1 MNIGWNLANVLLVG
15 LISGAFGQGI
25 RLVLGWLK
33 ASNGFKVDTKTVL
46 TLVIGA
52 IAGLLAAIVF
62 PWGDLLESG
71 ELLGYVAAGYAGA
84 DFVEGVL
91 NRYVPKFNEVRPD
104 DTR

>member
-1 MNIGWNLANVLLVG
+1 MNIEWSLVNVLLVG
-15 LISGAFGQGI
+15 LITGAFGQGI
-25 RLVLGWLK
+25 RLILGWLK
-33 ASNGFKVDTKTVL
+33 TPNGFKVDTKTVL
-46 TLVIGA
+46 TLIIGA

-62 PWGDLLESG
+62 PWGDLLENG

-91 NRYVPKFNEVRPD
+91 NRYVPQFDDLRSG

>member
-1 MNIGWNLANVLLVG
+1 MEIEMTLPNILLVG
-15 LISGAFGQGI
+15 LISGGVGQGI
-25 RLVLGWLK
+25 RLILGWFK
-33 ASNGFKVDTKTVL
+33 ASDGFKVDTKTALVL
-46 TLVIGA
+46 IIGA

-91 NRYVPKFNEVRPD
+91 NRYVPKFDNILPEGPR
-104 DTR
+104 